1 MNDAISNYTRMPQS
15 ANTLSSS
22 VDKNAQAATAQ
33 APVAPSAEATT
44 QASTAASTTV
54 ASNVNLSNVAQK
66 ALAQPGFDRAKV
78 ESIKAAI
85 KNGSYAIDPRR
96 IAQSFVALEQV
107 LPE

>member
-15 ANTLSSS
+15 TPALNTS
-22 VDKNAQAATAQ
+22 VDKNTQAATAQ
-33 APVAPSAEATT
+33 PAAPASPEAAT
-44 QASTAASTTV
+44 QATAAVATTV

-78 ESIKAAI
+78 ESIKQAI